1 MKRGFVLALLAL
13 LTMSALGPLAPAAQ
27 AQQKS
32 KTELQKLPDLNGVW
46 SGPGLTLRI
55 DMQRHQG
62 NADPSKPFN
71 RQSLLIRNVT
81 GPMVVFAIGPELFV
95 AQMLDQNQMS
105 ISRGG
110 RPETYLL
117 TRRK

>member
-1 MKRGFVLALLAL
+1 MKLGLVLALLAAL
-13 LTMSALGPLAPAAQ
+13 SLTGPEPFAQTAQ
-27 AQQKS
+27 AQQKA
-32 KTELQKLPDLNGVW
+32 KIGQHKIPDLNGVW

-71 RQSLLIRNVT
+71 RQSLIIRNVT

-95 AQMLDQNQMS
+95 AQMLDPNQMS

-117 TRRK
+117 SRKK